1 VVPRLLVMAGMLLAV
16 GCAAHRDDVLRS
28 RADGEDAA
36 ASRRLVNLKR
46 AAQYPW
52 TDDGRCVV
60 REAAGEW
67 ATLVERCYDALALSR
82 IQFVDR
88 QGICPV
94 AQAGA
99 IPAGDLV
106 RLVGIC
112 LLVQP
117 ELAVGAV
124 IIIGAVVVAAAIAA
138 EIEAAERARKPG
150 CYCKCL
156 KVGEGPFIE
165 NGRVAS
171 PAVCAE
177 LCRKHPLGFTGS
189 TCK

>member
-1 VVPRLLVMAGMLLAV
+1 MISRLFVIAGMALAA
-16 GCAAHRDDVLRS
+16 GCAAQRDDVLRS
-28 RADGEDAA
+28 RTDGREASE
-36 ASRRLVNLKR
+36 SRRLLNLER

-52 TDDGRCVV
+52 TDDGRCAV
-60 REAAGEW
+60 REATGEW

-88 QGICPV
+88 QGICSV

-124 IIIGAVVVAAAIAA
+124 IVVGAVVVAAAI
-138 EIEAAERARKPG
+138 
-150 CYCKCL
+150 
-156 KVGEGPFIE
+156 V
-165 NGRVAS
+165 
-171 PAVCAE
+171 
-177 LCRKHPLGFTGS
+177 
-189 TCK
+189 